1 MPLERYLG
9 EGKMELL
16 KKEVESATGIELKIL
31 SQWLLSK
38 NQLREQQEVNNKQGS
53 AIFFTVSGESEDKR
67 LCASGLCF

>member
-38 NQLREQQEVNNKQGS
+38 NQLREQQEVNNKQGC
-53 AIFFTVSGESEDKR
+53 AMVFTVSGESEDKR